1 MKKLTT
7 IVLLNVLS
15 QLNTVFFVLITRV
28 LFLKMFPSSPQ
39 FNRQYNYKQWFKST
53 LVLVPLFGVH
63 YMFLLIFNSFSAL
76 DEKVEVVW
84 LFVDLLFTSFQ
95 VNDYAILSRVKD
107 NEATNGVS
115 LMMFRDS
122 SSLFSTVS

>member
-1 MKKLTT
+1 
-7 IVLLNVLS
+7 
-15 QLNTVFFVLITRV
+15 
-28 LFLKMFPSSPQ
+28 
-39 FNRQYNYKQWFKST
+39 
-53 LVLVPLFGVH
+53 
-63 YMFLLIFNSFSAL
+63 MFLLIFNSFSAL